1 MNQRGFVIP
10 GLMAMLPWIIGG
22 IAAAALAGWLWWRV
36 DHWCNS
42 ECSTQKDIAQA
53 ATLRVGDLE
62 TAIAAAQQR
71 ATDLAL
77 LWSEA
82 IQHERVKYIETVK
95 WQTRVFTQYRERTTS
110 VGASGSIRLSDDARV
125 LLGDVA
131 RASGQGG
138 ASAAP
143 AAGDRAADAPA
154 PAPAGGEVETSAQEW
169 VAWSVAV
176 AEWASEAR
184 AKHQFCVEAYGKI
197 RDASNEH
204 H

>member
-1 MNQRGFVIP
+1 MKPRGFL
-10 GLMAMLPWIIGG
+10 LMSILPYIIGG
-22 IAAAALAGWLWWRV
+22 VAVAMLAGYVWWKA
-36 DHWCNS
+36 DHWCNAAC
-42 ECSTQKDIAQA
+42 ETQTDIAQA

-125 LLGDVA
+125 LLGDAA
-131 RASGQGG
+131 RSSGQGG

-143 AAGDRAADAPA
+143 AAGDRPADAPVA
-154 PAPAGGEVETSAQEW
+154 APAGGEVDTSAQEW

-184 AKHQFCVEAYGKI
+184 AKHAFCVEAYGKI
-197 RDASNEH
+197 REASNE
-204 H
+204 

>member
-22 IAAAALAGWLWWRV
+22 IAAAALAGWLWWKI
-36 DHWCNS
+36 DNHCNRA
-42 ECSTQKDIAQA
+42 CRNQQDIAQA
-53 ATLRVGDLE
+53 AILRVGDLE
-62 TAIAAAQQR
+62 QAIAEAQKR

-82 IQHERVKYIETVK
+82 IQHEKVRFVETIK

-125 LLGDVA
+125 LLGDAA
-131 RASGQGG
+131 RSSGQGG

-143 AAGDRAADAPA
+143 AAGDRSPDAPA
-154 PAPAGGEVETSAQEW
+154 PAPSGGEVDTTAQEW

-197 RDASNEH
+197 REASNE
-204 H
+204 